1 MKNKGILVIIVIAAV
16 AFLVYNAAYTV
27 DETQQVIIT
36 QFGRI
41 VGTPKTDPGLRFK
54 VPFIQRANYF
64 AKNLLD
70 WDGDPGQI
78 PTLDKTFI
86 WVDTFARWKIT
97 DPVKFF
103 QTVNNQFN
111 AVGKLNDI
119 IDPSVRNAI
128 TSNSLIEAVRK
139 SSRSLDTSD
148 VDIEDRIRTSYAVTV
163 GREKITQGILKQA
176 QPKLAQFGIELV
188 DVKIKRINYVEQVRK
203 SVYNRMIA
211 ERKQIAERFRSEGKG
226 EAQKILGERER
237 ELKLI
242 TSEAYRRAQVIKGKA
257 DAEVTSIL
265 AEAYGADPE
274 FYSFN
279 KTLGIYSE
287 ALDDTSSLV
296 LSTDSEGFCNI
307 RLFDVHVKQVG
318 QQPDTGLLRRG
329 DAVLS
334 PLFRR
339 RRARSTALPRCSC
352 RSRHTRPA
360 TACSSRRSG
369 ST

>member
-1 MKNKGILVIIVIAAV
+1 MKNKGILIIVIVAAA
-16 AFLVYNAAYTV
+16 AFLAYNAAYTV
-27 DETQQVIIT
+27 DETEQVIIT

-103 QTVNNQFN
+103 QTVNNQFS

-119 IDPSVRNAI
+119 IDPAVRNFI
-128 TSNSLIEAVRK
+128 TSHSLIEAVRK
-139 SSRSLDTSD
+139 SSRLLDTSD
-148 VDIEDRIRTSYAVTV
+148 VEIEDRIQTSYAVTV

-203 SVYNRMIA
+203 SVYGRMIA
-211 ERKQIAERFRSEGKG
+211 ERKQIAEKYRSEGKG

-237 ELKLI
+237 DLQEI
-242 TSEAYRRAQVIKGKA
+242 TSEAYRTAQEIKGKA
-257 DAEVTSIL
+257 DAEATIIY
-265 AEAYGADPE
+265 AESYGVDPQ
-274 FYSFN
+274 FYSFVQ
-279 KTLGIYSE
+279 TLEIYDQS
-287 ALDDTSSLV
+287 LDEKNTLI
-296 LSTDSEGFCNI
+296 LSTDSEF
-307 RLFDVHVKQVG
+307 LKYLKEY
-318 QQPDTGLLRRG
+318 PE
-329 DAVLS
+329 
-334 PLFRR
+334 
-339 RRARSTALPRCSC
+339 
-352 RSRHTRPA
+352 
-360 TACSSRRSG
+360 
-369 ST
+369 

>member
-1 MKNKGILVIIVIAAV
+1 MKNKGITIIIIVAAA

-27 DETQQVIIT
+27 DETEQVIIT

-70 WDGDPGQI
+70 WDGDPGQV

-103 QTVNNQFN
+103 QTVNNQFS

-119 IDPSVRNAI
+119 IDPAVRNFI
-128 TSNSLIEAVRK
+128 TSHSLIEAVRK
-139 SSRSLDTSD
+139 SSRLLDTSD
-148 VDIEDRIRTSYAVTV
+148 VEIEERIRTSYAVTV

-203 SVYNRMIA
+203 SVYDRMIA
-211 ERKQIAERFRSEGKG
+211 ERKQIAEKYRSEGKG
-226 EAQKILGERER
+226 EAQKILGDRER
-237 ELKLI
+237 DLQEI
-242 TSEAYRRAQVIKGKA
+242 TSEAYRTAQEIKGKA
-257 DAEVTSIL
+257 DAEATIIY
-265 AEAYGADPE
+265 AQAYGIDPQ
-274 FYSFN
+274 FYSFVQ
-279 KTLGIYSE
+279 TLEIY
-287 ALDDTSSLV
+287 DQSLGEKNTLI
-296 LSTDSEGFCNI
+296 LSTDSEF
-307 RLFDVHVKQVG
+307 LKYLKEY
-318 QQPDTGLLRRG
+318 PE
-329 DAVLS
+329 
-334 PLFRR
+334 
-339 RRARSTALPRCSC
+339 
-352 RSRHTRPA
+352 
-360 TACSSRRSG
+360 
-369 ST
+369 